1 MAADADLLRAV
12 IRHYGGEVR
21 DGYSKPV
28 KCCFHQD
35 AHRSAVMSTDGE
47 KAGLYYCHTCGIGGD
62 AYSLLM
68 WKEGVEFRVAIER
81 AIDIAKGSGID
92 IQSKDRRENSLLSSR
107 TRVQQGVGKRPS
119 SRNRA
124 SRL

>member
-1 MAADADLLRAV
+1 MAADAELLRAV

-35 AHRSAVMSTDGE
+35 AHRSAVMSTYGD

-62 AYSLLM
+62 AYTLLM
-68 WKEGVEFRVAIER
+68 WREGVEFRVAIER

-92 IQSKDRRENSLLSSR
+92 IQSKDRRKDSLLSSR

>member
-28 KCCFHQD
+28 KCCFHSD
-35 AHRSAVMSTDGE
+35 AHRSAVMSTDGD

-62 AYSLLM
+62 AYTLLM
-68 WKEGVEFRVAIER
+68 WKEGVDFRVAIER

-92 IQSKDRRENSLLSSR
+92 IQSKDRRKDGLLSSR
-107 TRVQQGVGKRPS
+107 QRVQQGVGKRPS

>member
-1 MAADADLLRAV
+1 MAADANLLRAV
-12 IRHYGGEVR
+12 ILHYGGEVR

-28 KCCFHQD
+28 KCCFHSD
-35 AHRSAVMSTDGE
+35 AHRSAVMSTDGD

-92 IQSKDRRENSLLSSR
+92 LQSKDRRENSLLSSR
-107 TRVQQGVGKRPS
+107 TRVQQGVGKRAS
-119 SRNRA
+119 SGNRI